1 MSKFKVLIFILLSLT
16 SNSYS
21 RVWFENILRL
31 CLDILC
37 EFMKAS
43 LNGKICRYIA
53 N

>member
-1 MSKFKVLIFILLSLT
+1 MSKFKVFIFILFSLT
-16 SNSYS
+16 SNSYP
-21 RVWFENILRL
+21 RVWFETMLRL

-37 EFMKAS
+37 KFMKAS